1 MEQTEAEVQT
11 QVEEQL
17 EIKNRLIV
25 EVEQLKASLNSAT
38 DRHNKALEN
47 LKQATKAKEEAEVKL
62 VKVQR

>member
-38 DRHNKALEN
+38 DRHSKALEN